1 MWKIPASAG
10 MLAVGTLYSQHQV
23 DGKGSIIPLPF
34 PIQKTFCE
42 RLLDC
47 PKKFDHVMVKS
58 DEEDHV
64 DKVISNGY
72 IIDPTVC
79 LQVLLKISN
88 LSKFGFVCLKGDPK
102 KLE

>member
-1 MWKIPASAG
+1 MTATS
-10 MLAVGTLYSQHQV
+10 YSQQQDDV
-23 DGKGSIIPLPF
+23 KDSIFGMPLSMVF
-34 PIQKTFCE
+34 QIQRTFCE
-42 RLLDC
+42 RLLDL
-47 PKKFDHVMVKS
+47 PRKFDHVMLKS
-58 DEEDHV
+58 DGEDHV